1 MITKENEA
9 IETESEQKTNNDNL
23 KSPEF
28 AQAKY
33 KQPEV
38 TEIKEYPVPLG
49 TQAIITTTTTALSFV
64 PMAIKYYNSRKEQN
78 APKVS
83 YSDIVDLLI
92 YKIPDAYQILKRITY
107 GNKLQKIVA
116 KGELLAFAATLTPS
130 IRNMIMQYKQKGTVT
145 LNLDLAMHLIV
156 FLGEVVTPF
165 LFNSRHMRDLFTKLV
180 IPGSSTFIMSKLF
193 NSSNPVV
200 REIATTLPLADLM
213 KNKIKYIASNMKPE
227 EMKKN
232 SDGSFVIDDGKNVP
246 KEKDKFD
253 KVIDFLSGLINNKG
267 GRYSY
272 PEYGGGYYHNS
283 VPYNG
288 ATASGYGGSGTV
300 WKTGQQHL

>member
-9 IETESEQKTNNDNL
+9 IETEVENGNL

-28 AQAKY
+28 AQTKY
-33 KQPEV
+33 KQPEE
-38 TEIKEYPVPLG
+38 TEIKAYPVPIG
-49 TQAIITTTTTALSFV
+49 TQAVISTTTTAIALA
-64 PMAIKYYNSRKEQN
+64 PIAIKYYNSRKDPN

-92 YKIPDAYQILKRITY
+92 YKIPDAYQILKRVTY

-130 IRNMIMQYKQKGTVT
+130 IKNIIMQDKQKGTVT

-180 IPGSSTFIMSKLF
+180 IPGSTTFVMSKLF

-213 KNKIKYIASNMKPE
+213 KNKIKYIASSMKPE
-227 EMKKN
+227 EMRK
-232 SDGSFVIDDGKNVP
+232 SDDGSFVIDDSKNVP
-246 KEKDKFD
+246 QKKDNFD
-253 KVIDFLSGLINNKG
+253 KVIDFLSGIIGSKSNN
-267 GRYSY
+267 RYNY
-272 PEYGGGYYHNS
+272 PGEYSSGYFNNTM
-283 VPYNG
+283 PFNG
-288 ATASGYGGSGTV
+288 ASASGYGGSTQI
-300 WKTGQQHL
+300 WKTQPHL

>member
-9 IETESEQKTNNDNL
+9 IETSTEEKGDENL
-23 KSPEF
+23 RSPEF
-28 AQAKY
+28 AQTKY
-33 KQPEV
+33 EKPEE

-49 TQAIITTTTTALSFV
+49 TQAIITTTTTAISFV
-64 PMAIKYYNSRKEQN
+64 PIAVKYYNSRKDPN
-78 APKVS
+78 APKIS
-83 YSDIVDLLI
+83 YADMVDLLI
-92 YKIPDAYQILKRITY
+92 YKIPDAYQILKRVTY

-116 KGELLAFAATLTPS
+116 KGELLAFAATLTPA
-130 IRNMIMQYKQKGTVT
+130 IRNIFTQYKQKGTVT

-180 IPGSSTFIMSKLF
+180 IPGSSTFIMTKLF

-227 EMKKN
+227 EMKK
-232 SDGSFVIDDGKNVP
+232 DGNGTFVLDEKNVNVP
-246 KEKDKFD
+246 RERDAID
-253 KVIDFLSGLINNKG
+253 KVIDFFSDIINNKKG
-267 GRYSY
+267 NRYNY
-272 PEYGGGYYHNS
+272 PEYGGYYNNAM
-283 VPYNG
+283 PYNG
-288 ATASGYGGSGTV
+288 AAGSGYGNTV
-300 WKTGQQHL
+300 WKTGQPHI

>member
-9 IETESEQKTNNDNL
+9 IETETGDENL
-23 KSPEF
+23 KTPEF
-28 AQAKY
+28 AQTKY
-33 KQPEV
+33 EKPEA
-38 TEIKEYPVPLG
+38 TEIKEYPIPLG
-49 TQAIITTTTTALSFV
+49 TQAIITTTTTAISFV
-64 PMAIKYYNSRKEQN
+64 PIAVKYYNSRKDPN
-78 APKVS
+78 APKIS

-92 YKIPDAYQILKRITY
+92 YKIPDAYQILKRATY

-116 KGELLAFAATLTPS
+116 KGELLAFAATLTPA
-130 IRNMIMQYKQKGTVT
+130 IRNMFTQYKQKGTVT
-145 LNLDLAMHLIV
+145 FNLDLAMHLIV

-180 IPGSSTFIMSKLF
+180 IPGSTTFVMSKLF

-232 SDGSFVIDDGKNVP
+232 DDGTFVIDDKNAP
-246 KEKDKFD
+246 PRQKDKFD
-253 KVIDFLSGLINNKG
+253 KLIDFLSGLINNNKG
-267 GRYSY
+267 GRYNY
-272 PEYGGGYYHNS
+272 PEYNMPYYNN
-283 VPYNG
+283 VIPYNG
-288 ATASGYGGSGTV
+288 ASASGISGV
-300 WKTGQQHL
+300 MWRNGQQHL